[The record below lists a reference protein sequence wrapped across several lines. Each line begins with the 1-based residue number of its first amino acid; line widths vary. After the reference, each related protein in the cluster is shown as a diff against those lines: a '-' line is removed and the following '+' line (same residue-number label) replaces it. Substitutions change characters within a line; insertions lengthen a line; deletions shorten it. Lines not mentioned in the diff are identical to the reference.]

1 MFIKEK
7 NSTFNPSFQNVKLLE
22 LLLTLFNEKIF
33 RRMIILNHRLIFILF
48 CVSSGFLSFAQ
59 QNTLLTHYMFTNM
72 AFNPGYAGSGEGIS
86 ATGLVR
92 QQWIGFKADDG
103 SSVAPQTYLL
113 TIDSPIKF
121 LHGALSGYISQDK
134 IAQFSTINFKIGYAY
149 RAELGS
155 GKLGAGLMVDFVN
168 TKIDFSKF
176 TPTQEGDPA
185 LSEKS
190 KQSDFVIDLSAGLY
204 YTVPDKFYLGF
215 SADQLLQTKGPLT
228 HYQLR
233 RHYYLTGGYYY
244 VIPEHPAFELQPSA
258 LFLYD
263 GAVFQFNLSTLLE
276 YNNKIWGGVEYRFQ
290 DAVAILAG
298 MSFKSFRIGISY
310 DIATSSMTH
319 YSYGGVEVMLNYC
332 FKIKTEKFRKS
343 YKNTRFL

>member
-1 MFIKEK
+1 MLLKEK
-7 NSTFNPSFQNVKLLE
+7 NSTFNPPFQNVKLLGP
-22 LLLTLFNEKIF
+22 LIRLYNEKIF
-33 RRMIILNHRLIFILF
+33 CQRVIINHRFIIILVCLLA
-48 CVSSGFLSFAQ
+48 GFSSFAQ

-72 AFNPGYAGSGEGIS
+72 AFNPGYAGSSEGIS
-86 ATGLVR
+86 ATGLIR

-113 TIDSPIKF
+113 TIDSPLKF
-121 LHGALSGYISQDK
+121 LHGGVSGYISQDK
-134 IAQFSTINFKIGYAY
+134 IAQFSTINLKIGYAY
-149 RAELGS
+149 RAELGN
-155 GKLGAGLMVDFVN
+155 GNLGAGLQVGFVN

-176 TPTQEGDPA
+176 NPTQEGDPV
-185 LSEKS
+185 LNETS
-190 KQSDFVIDLSAGLY
+190 KLSDFIIDLALGLFY
-204 YTVPDKFYLGF
+204 KVPDKYYLGL
-215 SADQLLQTKGPLT
+215 SADNILQTKGPQT

-233 RHYYLTGGYYY
+233 RQYYLTGGYYY
-244 VIPEHPAFELQPSA
+244 VMPGHPAFELQPSA

-276 YNNKIWGGVEYRFQ
+276 YNNKIWGGIEYRFQ

-298 MSFKSFRIGISY
+298 MNFKSFKVGISY

>member
-1 MFIKEK
+1 LITPYTK
-7 NSTFNPSFQNVKLLE
+7 
-22 LLLTLFNEKIF
+22 KIF
-33 RRMIILNHRLIFILF
+33 HPMIIINRRFIIILF
-48 CVSSGFLSFAQ
+48 PILSGLFSYAQ

-72 AFNPGYAGSGEGIS
+72 AFNPGYAGSSEGIC

-103 SSVAPQTYLL
+103 SKPGPQTFLL
-113 TIDSPIKF
+113 TIDSPLKF
-121 LHGALSGYISQDK
+121 LHGGVSGYIAQDK
-134 IAQFSTINFKIGYAY
+134 IAQFTTINFKIGYAY
-149 RAELGS
+149 RAEIGD
-155 GKLGAGLMVDFVN
+155 GNFGAGLQVGFVN

-176 TPTQEGDPA
+176 NPEQEGDPV

-190 KQSDFVIDLSAGLY
+190 KLSDFVVDLSLGLY
-204 YTVPDKFYLGF
+204 YKVPDKYYIGL
-215 SADQLLQTKGPLT
+215 SADQLLQTKGPQT

-233 RHYYLTGGYYY
+233 RQYYLTGGYYY
-244 VIPEHPAFELQPSA
+244 VLPGHPAFELQPSA
-258 LFLYD
+258 LFQYD
-263 GAVFQFNLSTLLE
+263 GAVFQFNLSGLVE

-298 MSFKSFRIGISY
+298 MNFKSLRIGISY
-310 DIATSSMTH
+310 DIATSTMSR
-319 YSYGGVEVMLNYC
+319 YSYGGVEVMVNYC